1 MIDLNATINDRTV
14 SSDLVSPDMASGA
27 SLLIA
32 EGGRFLLA
40 ARPPQ
45 RVEDRTVLALTGV
58 GGWVEPGESFSEAL
72 AREAIEE
79 TGSTIRLLDLH
90 QTLVIRSPEQRELLC
105 FVRETGPAALVFRR
119 HGTPAFEPWSDE
131 YQSIVAVAVYAGM
144 LTSRPRIVAQD
155 EHPFF
160 MWLYPEQMI
169 DLADSDVPLA
179 YLLADGAEILGSPA
193 VDFSRGVV
201 RLTDSIQALISALGP
216 GAYTFLGDIARL
228 TQPARAE

>member
-1 MIDLNATINDRTV
+1 VIDLHATLNGHTV
-14 SSDLVSPDMASGA
+14 SSDLVDSDMASGA
-27 SLLIA
+27 SLLVA

-45 RVEDRTVLALTGV
+45 HIDDRVVLALTGI
-58 GGWVEPGESFSEAL
+58 GGWVEPGESFAQAV
-72 AREAIEE
+72 AREALEE
-79 TGSTIRLLDLH
+79 TGSTIRLIDLH
-90 QTLVIRSPEQRELLC
+90 QTLIIRSPEQRELIC

-119 HGTPAFEPWSDE
+119 FGTPAFEPWSDE
-131 YQSIVAVAVYAGM
+131 YQSSVAVAVYAGM
-144 LTSRPRIVAQD
+144 LTSRPKVVARN

-169 DLADSDVPLA
+169 DLSDADVPLA
-179 YLLADGAEILGSPA
+179 YLLADGAEIVGNSN
-193 VDFSRGVV
+193 VDLSRSVV